1 MTLPIISII
10 VPVYNTE
17 RYLSE
22 CLNSIIKQ
30 TYQNLEIVIVDDA
43 STDNSCR
50 IIAEFQR
57 QDDRIKCFRHEKN
70 GGISRTRNT
79 GLKHSTGAY
88 IAWCDSDDVLHPQY
102 IEYLYSILIKEDA
115 DFVECQSV
123 SDYEFSSSAFHEQF
137 DATMV
142 VGDRIDFLQRYA
154 THQLQTS
161 LWSKLLKREL
171 FDDFCFPIGRIYE
184 ENYFYVAVH
193 NRVNRAAYSSATLYF
208 YRKRMNSIMNTFR
221 LRELKEG
228 LKLIDL
234 FITFPKEYSDEIKL
248 LFRQRS
254 LRILLGYWQR
264 IAMMPTS
271 ISNKIRYNKLVVRF
285 MGKICVTS
293 NDISSFTRKERFI
306 YKYRNNTFI
315 FIAYLLFRKYI
326 KRSI

>member
-1 MTLPIISII
+1 MSLPIISII

-22 CLNSIIKQ
+22 CLNSIIAQ
-30 TYQNLEIVIVDDA
+30 TYQNIEIVIVDDA

-50 IIAEFQR
+50 IITEFQR
-57 QDDRIKCFRHEKN
+57 RDDRIKCFRHEKN
-70 GGISRTRNT
+70 GGISKARNT
-79 GLKHSTGAY
+79 GLKHSTGTY

-102 IEYLYSILIKEDA
+102 IEYLYTILIDEDA
-115 DFVECQSV
+115 DFVECQCV
-123 SDYEFSSSAFHEQF
+123 SDYEFSPSVFHEHF
-137 DATMV
+137 DTTVV
-142 VGDRIDFLQRYA
+142 VGDRIDFIQRYA

-161 LWSKLLKREL
+161 LWSKLQKREL
-171 FDDFCFPIGRIYE
+171 FDGFCFPLGRIYE
-184 ENYFYVAVH
+184 ENYFYAAVH
-193 NRVNRAAYSSATLYF
+193 TRINRAAYSSATLYF
-208 YRKRMNSIMNTFR
+208 CRKRMNSIMNTFR

-234 FITFPKEYSDEIKL
+234 FITFPKGYADEIKS

-254 LRILLGYWQR
+254 LRNLLGYWQR

-271 ISNKIRYNKLVVRF
+271 ISNKMRYNKLVVRF
-285 MGKICVTS
+285 IGKLGITT

-306 YKYRNNTFI
+306 YKHRNNTLM